1 MKIKLI
7 SPKMTLRPMDS
18 DFKRLMAP
26 SLALLTLAA
35 LTPESIEIYIEDEN
49 VKELNYEDLPDMV
62 GVTVNIDTAYRAFNI
77 AKKYRQKNIP
87 VIFGG
92 IYPSVEPE
100 ESLKHA
106 TSICIGEAEELWGII
121 LSDLQNNTLKSMY
134 YNNEPTQL
142 INVPIPQRKAINKHD
157 YLYTNVICTSRG
169 CPFKC
174 DFCYNSCDFT
184 HNNFRNRPIKNV
196 IEEIESL
203 NTKHVMF
210 IDDNFIGNTEWTK
223 NFLKEIKPLNLKW
236 NAAVS
241 TNLHKY
247 PALMDQMKETG
258 CKSLFVGFETT
269 NKKSILNSNKK
280 QNNVDKYTILVNELH
295 SRNIMINA
303 SIVVGFDDDHTDVF
317 ANSVNWLIAH
327 KIETMTAHI
336 LTPYPGT
343 KIYKKLLSEN
353 RIFDKNLEHY
363 NTSHVVFKPKNMTP
377 EELYNGYL
385 WMYEEFYSFKNILK
399 RTPKNIK
406 RFTPYYLFNFG
417 YRKFG
422 KLTSKLGK
430 KFKMNTFGKI
440 ASKTSY
446 GRN

>member
-26 SLALLTLAA
+26 SLALLTLVA
-35 LTPESIEIYIEDEN
+35 LTPKSIEVYIEDEN

-62 GVTVNIDTAYRAFNI
+62 GITVNIDTAYRAFNI
-77 AKKYRQKNIP
+77 ARIYREKNIP

-106 TSICIGEAEELWGII
+106 NSICIGEAEELWGII
-121 LSDLQNNTLKSMY
+121 LSDLQNSILKSMY

-223 NFLKEIKPLNLKW
+223 EFLEEIKPLNLKW

-241 TNLHKY
+241 TNLYKY
-247 PALMDQMKETG
+247 PALIDQMKETG

-269 NKKSILNSNKK
+269 NKQSIQNSNKK
-280 QNNVDKYTILVNELH
+280 QNNVDKYSILINELH

-303 SIVVGFDDDHTDVF
+303 SIVVGFDDDHTDIF
-317 ANSVNWLIAH
+317 ANTVSWLIDH

-343 KIYKKLLSEN
+343 KIYKKLLREN
-353 RIFDKNLEHY
+353 RIFDNNLEHY

-406 RFTPYYLFNFG
+406 RFTPYCLFNFG

-430 KFKMNTFGKI
+430 KFKMNTFGQI
-440 ASKTSY
+440 ASKSSY